1 MWDVNQTLSD
11 YYKLY
16 LNNNNLI
23 PINISLQVTLIHDE
37 INNKQISCR
46 SSDPLA
52 WRPLSG
58 VNDYFIYAFRIDI
71 NTIKTYN

>member
-23 PINISLQVTLIHDE
+23 PLNISLQVTLIHE
-37 INNKQISCR
+37 INNKQI
-46 SSDPLA
+46 
-52 WRPLSG
+52 
-58 VNDYFIYAFRIDI
+58 
-71 NTIKTYN
+71 